1 MTDIVDKTIQELNK
15 STALLCYGIVKYLK
29 REGIESV
36 EIPPIDG
43 YVITIQLE
51 NTRLNDAKKLAD
63 SIEDVIADIATRDN
77 GRVFWEMVNDSEK
90 APVTM
95 GDLRKILT
103 LIHEATPPKQSEM
116 SE

>member
-1 MTDIVDKTIQELNK
+1 MRVTMQMTQDKVTATDTKSYPHRLTVEVVGAFQEVQEAEKRIDSALK
-15 STALLCYGIVKYLK
+15 ST
-29 REGIESV
+29 R
-36 EIPPIDG
+36 P
-43 YVITIQLE
+43 
-51 NTRLNDAKKLAD
+51 NDAKKLAD

-116 SE
+116 SD